1 MVGVAVIVRPFVEG
15 SIETVLLP
23 AAGRIEA
30 TPLIFSPDDPENS
43 VAGRSTVRQSA
54 R

>member
-1 MVGVAVIVRPFVEG
+1 M
-15 SIETVLLP
+15 ETVLQP

-43 VAGRSTVRQSA
+43 VARRSTVQQSA

>member
-1 MVGVAVIVRPFVEG
+1 VGVAVIVASFRRG

-23 AAGRIEA
+23 TAGRIEA
-30 TPLIFSPDDPENS
+30 TPLIFSPTDPENS
-43 VAGRSTVRQSA
+43 VARPSAVQQSA